1 MAPNTVGIST
11 GFVTRAFNPQELYN
25 DGSPVAHYQREKT
38 NIYVVKSETT
48 FFMSLPYMSI
58 CNSCFNNIK
67 LRRL

>member
-11 GFVTRAFNPQELYN
+11 GFVTQAFNPQQLHD
-25 DGSPVAHYQREKT
+25 DGSPAAHYQGEKS
-38 NIYVVKSETT
+38 NINVVKSETT

-58 CNSCFNNIK
+58 CNSCFNKIK